1 MKLFKKAVCL
11 TMVLCMTAV
20 TGCGRL
26 NSIRFGA
33 ADIGGMYYTFA
44 NTFTAIASEQIDKS
58 SFEVRNTAGSV
69 ANLRLLSSR
78 YIDLGIAQADL
89 ISDAYTGS
97 GDFKDNA
104 LTGYRAVANLYT
116 EACQIVV
123 MKDSGIESVD
133 DLQGKKI
140 SIGEEE
146 SGTKRNAEQIL
157 SLSGLTSDIIET
169 VNYNYTEAAEKLSSG
184 QIDAFFCTAGT
195 RTTIIEELARQYDIR
210 LISLDDKCISKL
222 MSAFSYYSE
231 YTIPSGTYTGQSDD
245 IKTIGVKSVL
255 LASDKL
261 SDTTVNQLTKVL
273 FEHAKEIAYSTSLD
287 SVIDIKEAVK
297 GIPVPLHSGAASY
310 YEQQGIDTSSLR

>member
-1 MKLFKKAVCL
+1 MKLFKKAFCL
-11 TMVLCMTAV
+11 IMLLSLITAS
-20 TGCGRL
+20 GCGRL
-26 NSIRFGA
+26 NRIRFGA

-44 NTFTAIASEQIDKS
+44 STYTAIASEQIDKA
-58 SFEVRNTAGSV
+58 SFEVRTTAGSV

-89 ISDAYTGS
+89 IADADTGT

-104 LTGYRAVANLYT
+104 LTGYKAVANLYT

-123 MKDSGIESVD
+123 MKDSGINSVD

-157 SLSGLTSDIIET
+157 SFSGLTTDIVET
-169 VNYNYTEAAEKLSSG
+169 VNYNYTEAAEKLTSG

-210 LISLDDKCISKL
+210 LISIDNKCINKL
-222 MSAFSYYSE
+222 LGAFPYYSE
-231 YTIPSGTYTGQSDD
+231 CTIPAGTYTGQSDD
-245 IKTIGVKSVL
+245 IRTIGVKSVL

-261 SDTTVNQLTKVL
+261 SDTIVNQLTKIL
-273 FEHAKEIAYSTSLD
+273 FEHSKEIAYSTSLD
-287 SVIDIKEAVK
+287 SAIDVKEAVK
-297 GIPVPLHSGAASY
+297 GLPVPLHSGAASY
-310 YEQQGIDTSSLR
+310 YAQQGIDTSCAR